1 MKKALVIGASSD
13 IGLEVTRG
21 LIKKNY
27 YIYCTYFKNLN
38 KIKTLH
44 KNNLNKIEYIQLDLQ
59 NYKNVKNFVKKIKTK
74 TRNID
79 VIILGANNN
88 SKRKKFNLL
97 NFKSF
102 HNKIISNFLSNVFL
116 IQLLIKGFLKKKIKI
131 IHISSLVSKKGSWGL
146 SEYSSSKAALDNVL
160 KCLQHEYKNLDISSV
175 YLSAV
180 KTKGYFFTNKY
191 NRSTKTKF
199 ISPKKAGLW
208 ILKKI

>member
-116 IQLLIKGFLKKKIKI
+116 IQLLIKSFLKKKIKI

-175 YLSAV
+175 YLGAV

-191 NRSTKTKF
+191 NRITKTKF
-199 ISPKKAGLW
+199 ISPKKAGLR

>member
-97 NFKSF
+97 NFK
-102 HNKIISNFLSNVFL
+102 
-116 IQLLIKGFLKKKIKI
+116 
-131 IHISSLVSKKGSWGL
+131 
-146 SEYSSSKAALDNVL
+146 
-160 KCLQHEYKNLDISSV
+160 
-175 YLSAV
+175 
-180 KTKGYFFTNKY
+180 
-191 NRSTKTKF
+191 
-199 ISPKKAGLW
+199 
-208 ILKKI
+208 